1 MTKRFDGWL
10 NVYKQLNVENK
21 DPRTGSGIK
30 HSTLTQEQ
38 AELLYSSDTE
48 ASKIVSILPRE
59 ALREG
64 ISFNNLEA
72 ADNKKIQEL
81 MNNLNVLTKFEEAW
95 HDARLYGGAVILL
108 SVSDGLDLDEEL
120 EVNRI
125 DSINA
130 LTVLN
135 RYEIEADTTSII
147 TDLTDKNF
155 GLPEYYTL
163 NSDLLVDNS
172 ATKIHI
178 SRLIRFDGEHLPKG
192 TFRNNNYWHDS
203 ILSKLYDAL
212 EGFGNSSNA
221 LAGVLPEFKQGILK
235 IKDIADLLAS
245 GKEEDILN
253 RLKVFD
259 MGKVYYKTAVIDGEE
274 DYTIHHTNFAGIKDV
289 MDKVEQRL
297 VAASNIPA
305 TKLLGKSPTGGLSGK
320 GESENRDFYDYV
332 ASEQEKYLQPKL
344 QYLFNIINNMN
355 NTGLQGK
362 DLSYTFNPLW
372 QMDEKE
378 IAEIRKI
385 MSETDEKYINTGVL
399 TPAEVSTSRF
409 GGTYTIETQLDE
421 TLNREPVEPIDDD
434 D

>member
-1 MTKRFDGWL
+1 MIKRLDGWH
-10 NVYKQLNVENK
+10 NVYNQLNVQK
-21 DPRTGSGIK
+21 QDPKTGAGV
-30 HSTLTQEQ
+30 HHTCLTREQ

-59 ALREG
+59 ASREG
-64 ISFNNLEA
+64 ISFDNLEA
-72 ADNKKIQEL
+72 EDTSKIQEL
-81 MNNLNVLTKFEEAW
+81 LNNLNVMNKFEKAW
-95 HDARLYGGAVILL
+95 HDARLYGGAIILL
-108 SVSDGLDLDEEL
+108 SVSDGLELDEEL
-120 EVNRI
+120 EINRI

-163 NSDLLVDNS
+163 NSDLLVDTS
-172 ATKIHI
+172 YTKIHT
-178 SRLIRFDGEHLPKG
+178 SRLIRFDGEHLPKW
-192 TFRNNNYWHDS
+192 TFKTNNYWHDS
-203 ILSKLYDAL
+203 VLSKLYDAL

-235 IKDIADLLAS
+235 IKDIADLLAA
-245 GKEEDILN
+245 GKSEDVLN
-253 RLKVFD
+253 RLKAFD
-259 MGKVYYKTAVIDGEE
+259 MGKVYYKTAVIDGDEE
-274 DYTIHHTNFAGIKDV
+274 YDIKQTSFAGIKDV

-297 VAASNIPA
+297 VSSSNIPA

-332 ASEQEKYLQPKL
+332 ASEQEKYLRPKL

-355 NTGLQGK
+355 TTGLQGK
-362 DLSYTFNPLW
+362 DLSFTFNPLW

-385 MSETDEKYINTGVL
+385 IAETDEKYINTGVL

-409 GGTYTIETQLDE
+409 GGGYTIETQLDE